1 MSIAPRRLPV
11 LACITAAL
19 AVTSAFSPAHSA
31 PEASIPGSG
40 ADLAARAKSLRP
52 SVSVNLTMQQLTPNR
67 VYQRSSKTGGA
78 AGKGVGTIAVPISLT
93 SAAALVECRLRDATA
108 SGNPVLR
115 GWTVAAVNV
124 PASATSVPCS
134 DVPADQKQY
143 LVDLRGNADDSEVVL
158 GTSPV
163 MMGRVIV
170 HWGQSQA
177 NQFITAAGTPP
188 VLAPASSAYLRHGK
202 WAPIPAN
209 ALGMN
214 PFLYMEGR
222 ANGVAVGLVAHAVDN
237 SVIASWLP
245 ATGTSYPGL
254 IAQVDM
260 AGGFEAMDEHIGGSD
275 LGVSTSTKAFV
286 DAKRAVIRDLQDK
299 HNPIW
304 GRDTEL
310 VLTATT
316 VRRANDKNGA
326 STVEAQQAA
335 ERDLAVELGGA
346 YYEGWDMAMM
356 ANDSVHFDAKGN
368 PAYAYGLSRA
378 FTALRTRGSLAAGPT
393 ITSATMAG
401 PAITL
406 AVALPPGGGALSV
419 TGNPVARFTAFPAG
433 NTTSPLKIASVS
445 ADKGRIVLQLATPPK
460 GDVDIWLHRY
470 PDPDPALGAAVIRDG
485 YTADGAPYGR
495 LVEPTVGAPVTA
507 DNPVPAVIAAMKGSS
522 TADVVAQP

>member
-1 MSIAPRRLPV
+1 
-11 LACITAAL
+11 
-19 AVTSAFSPAHSA
+19 
-31 PEASIPGSG
+31 
-40 ADLAARAKSLRP
+40 
-52 SVSVNLTMQQLTPNR
+52 
-67 VYQRSSKTGGA
+67 
-78 AGKGVGTIAVPISLT
+78 
-93 SAAALVECRLRDATA
+93 
-108 SGNPVLR
+108 
-115 GWTVAAVNV
+115 
-124 PASATSVPCS
+124 
-134 DVPADQKQY
+134 
-143 LVDLRGNADDSEVVL
+143 
-158 GTSPV
+158 

-177 NQFITAAGTPP
+177 NQFITAAGKPP
-188 VLAPASSAYLRHGK
+188 VLAPTSSSYLRHGK
-202 WAPIPAN
+202 WAPIPTN

-214 PFLYMEGR
+214 PFLHMEAR

-254 IAQVDM
+254 VAQLDL
-260 AGGFEAMDEHIGGSD
+260 AGGFEAMDVHIGGSD
-275 LGVSTSTKAFV
+275 LGVSTSPTAFV
-286 DAKRAVIRDLQDK
+286 NAKRTVIRDLQDN

-316 VRRANDKNGA
+316 VRRANSVNGA

-346 YYEGWDMAMM
+346 YYEGWDIAMM
-356 ANDSVHFDAKGN
+356 ANDSVHFDANGN

-378 FTALRTRGSLAAGPT
+378 FTALRTRDSLTAGPT

-401 PAITL
+401 SAITL
-406 AVALPPGGGALSV
+406 AVALPPGGGALTV
-419 TGNPVARFTAFPAG
+419 TGNPASRFSAFPTG

-445 ADKGRIVLQLATPPK
+445 AEKGRIVVQLATPPK

-470 PDPDPALGAAVIRDG
+470 PDPDPALGAAVIRDS

-507 DNPVPAVIAAMKGSS
+507 DNPVPAIIASATTSA
-522 TADVVAQP
+522 TADVVARP